1 MEYTFSKNIKYGYF
15 EVENKPSEGELNDY
29 YSEKY
34 FQNNPAKNNPYQEDY
49 SQKKMDFIN
58 SKIANKYEL
67 IRQNISS
74 KTITSFIDIGCG
86 EGFALSLFAKKGI
99 KPFGIDYSDFGIKN
113 QNPDQL
119 PNFRQGNLL
128 NVANELIADGKT
140 FDLLW
145 VDNVLEHVI
154 DPEDLVQKCYQLCA
168 PNGFIIFEVP
178 NDFSKYQ
185 DFLIKEELIKSHHWQ
200 ITPDHLNY
208 FSPETLTSLCE
219 NYGFELK
226 SQMTDFPIE
235 LFLLNENSNYYK
247 TRSNGEQAHKSR
259 LLFEKYIKTVN
270 TDAQIVKLYQVLLE
284 SGIGRQIIGL
294 YQKK

>member
-1 MEYTFSKNIKYGYF
+1 M
-15 EVENKPSEGELNDY
+15 
-29 YSEKY
+29 
-34 FQNNPAKNNPYQEDY
+34 
-49 SQKKMDFIN
+49 
-58 SKIANKYEL
+58 
-67 IRQNISS
+67 
-74 KTITSFIDIGCG
+74 
-86 EGFALSLFAKKGI
+86 
-99 KPFGIDYSDFGIKN
+99 
-113 QNPDQL
+113 
-119 PNFRQGNLL
+119 
-128 NVANELIADGKT
+128 
-140 FDLLW
+140 
-145 VDNVLEHVI
+145 LEHVI